1 MFDVLG
7 TGSVPLPVVPGSRP
21 DEAPR
26 PPLGQLLLERGHLT
40 EEQLQ
45 AGLAQHQW
53 TGRPLGEVLIALGFV
68 SETTIAQALATQHGG
83 LIRTEYGF
91 ATGFDASLRA
101 GPAVA
106 PPVSHPY
113 PDEPEA
119 TVIPLPVPVELSPV
133 VVTPSVPAPALDVT
147 TSLRIEELE
156 RELASANLEL
166 AAANARFPEL
176 ESELRAHTLR
186 VQTSDQLASVA
197 NARIAELE
205 GEVESARVALSA
217 AIPAADERAAATAAQ
232 IEALDDELQA
242 AHASLEAAA
251 GRFEALEREL
261 AATRQTAAE
270 LRDENERLT
279 SDLSGV
285 RQELEATRDELAL
298 RHGEL
303 ASTVESFRAAYT
315 RLQYLESAAAVP
327 PQSAPAPQ
335 RQPSPDGRRAAFDW
349 QS

>member
-1 MFDVLG
+1 MFDVLDP
-7 TGSVPLPVVPGSRP
+7 GSTPLPVVPGDRP
-21 DEAPR
+21 EEASR

-53 TGRPLGEVLIALGFV
+53 TGRPLGEVLIALGFA

-91 ATGFDASLRA
+91 ATGFDAPPGA

-106 PPVSHPY
+106 PPVSHAH
-113 PDEPEA
+113 PDEPEM
-119 TVIPLPVPVELSPV
+119 TVIPLPVPVEISPV
-133 VVTPSVPAPALDVT
+133 VVAAASPPAAALDVT
-147 TSLRIEELE
+147 TSLRVEELE

-176 ESELRAHTLR
+176 ESEVRAHTLR
-186 VQTSDQLASVA
+186 LQTSDQLASVA

-205 GEVESARVALSA
+205 DEVESARTALAA
-217 AIPAADERAAATAAQ
+217 AIPAADERAAATSAQ
-232 IEALDDELQA
+232 I
-242 AHASLEAAA
+242 
-251 GRFEALEREL
+251 EALEREL
-261 AATRQTAAE
+261 GATRQTAAQ

-279 SDLSGV
+279 AELSGL
-285 RQELEATRDELAL
+285 RQELEAARDELAL

-303 ASTVESFRAAYT
+303 ASTIESFRAAYA
-315 RLQYLESAAAVP
+315 RLQYLESAAAVT